1 MDAKA
6 GIVLVTKFVSGS
18 SKIFSSYVD
27 YIDRDEAI
35 RNQHFSEF
43 SAFDEYVGSYM
54 ADEEKTQGLFTADR
68 DELDDTAKES
78 LKDIYKTAQ
87 RNGSLMWQTV
97 ISFDNDF
104 LAKNGL
110 FDTVT
115 GKLEDDKL
123 REYTRKSMGVIL
135 EKENLSDA
143 VWSASIHYNTDN
155 IHVHV
160 ATVQPKPSWAEDM
173 GRCRS
178 THGRLYQRGKFQQ
191 RNIDA
196 GKSAFANS
204 IARDQIDNSK
214 INEIKRS
221 RILELSKSVSLK
233 SEKEKNLQR
242 KFIKLAESLPDDLR
256 LLKYG
261 NNAMKAYRP
270 QIDEIT
276 NDIIEKYC
284 ADDFRELSKLLNEA
298 DSVYQGIYG
307 ESKNRKFS
315 DTHYQ
320 DLRQRMGNIVLNQAI
335 EYKKDV
341 RIKQWQEAARYKRA
355 AMLKNELLKSR
366 LAQARISAA
375 ASGIRRSLKE
385 DAKTIQNEAA
395 YQRLMQETER

>member
-6 GIVLVTKFVSGS
+6 GIVLVTRFVSGS

-35 RNQHFSEF
+35 RNQHFSDF
-43 SAFDEYVGSYM
+43 TAFDEYVGSYM
-54 ADEEKTQGLFTADR
+54 ADEEKTYGIFTADR
-68 DELDDTAKES
+68 NELDDTAKKS

-87 RNGSLMWQTV
+87 DNGSLMWQTV

-104 LAKNGL
+104 LAENGL
-110 FDTVT
+110 FERVI
-115 GKLEDDKL
+115 GKLDEDKL

-143 VWSASIHYNTDN
+143 IWSASIHYNTDN
-155 IHVHV
+155 IHIHI
-160 ATVQPKPSWAEDM
+160 ATVQPNPSWTDDM
-173 GRCRS
+173 SRCRS
-178 THGRLYQRGKFQQ
+178 AYGKLYQRGKFQQ

-204 IARDQIDNSK
+204 MLRDQIDNAK
-214 INEIKRS
+214 INEIKRN
-221 RILELSKSVSLK
+221 RILELSRSMSLK
-233 SEKEKNLQR
+233 SEKENDLR
-242 KFIKLAESLPDDLR
+242 RRFINLAEHLPDDLR

-270 QIDEIT
+270 QIDELT

-284 ADDFRELSKLLNEA
+284 ADDFRELSRLLEEA

-307 ESKNRKFS
+307 ESKSRKFS
-315 DTHYQ
+315 DTHNQ
-320 DLRQRMGNIVLNQAI
+320 DLRQRMGNIVLAQAI

-341 RIKQWQEAARYKRA
+341 RIKQRQEAAKYKRA
-355 AMLKNELLKSR
+355 MMLKNELLKSR
-366 LAQARISAA
+366 IAQARISAA
-375 ASGIRRSLKE
+375 ASGIRRSIKE
-385 DAKTIQNEAA
+385 DARTIQNEAA